1 MKTLIMLVIICLTA
15 SIMMVNLI
23 LIIPKFGSKHFGA
36 PDDIKVMMSK
46 VPDKPIWVNIIG
58 GLIMIL
64 GLLAIIAVL
73 VWAIVDTVKFSLTFQ
88 QAFVRFLILFEGYK
102 LFDIIFFDYLM
113 LTKLK
118 LPTKVYPQTIGAKG
132 YDNFGFNAKSQITK
146 VIIFFFMSLI
156 LAYLLTILV

>member
-1 MKTLIMLVIICLTA
+1 MKTLGMLTIICLTA
-15 SIMMVNLI
+15 SIMMMNFI

-46 VPDKPIWVNIIG
+46 LPDKPIWVNIIG

-64 GLLAIIAVL
+64 GLLAIAAVL
-73 VWAIVDTVKFSLTFQ
+73 GWAIVDTVKFSLTFQ

-113 LTKLK
+113 LTKLR
-118 LPTKVYPQTIGAKG
+118 LPTKVYPETVGARG
-132 YDNFGFNAKSQITK
+132 MI
-146 VIIFFFMSLI
+146 
-156 LAYLLTILV
+156 ILVLMGKVRLQKL

>member
-46 VPDKPIWVNIIG
+46 LPDKPIWVNIIG

-88 QAFVRFLILFEGYK
+88 QAFVRFLILFE
-102 LFDIIFFDYLM
+102 
-113 LTKLK
+113 
-118 LPTKVYPQTIGAKG
+118 
-132 YDNFGFNAKSQITK
+132 
-146 VIIFFFMSLI
+146 
-156 LAYLLTILV
+156 

>member
-1 MKTLIMLVIICLTA
+1 MKTLGMLTIICLTA
-15 SIMMVNLI
+15 SIMMMNFI

-46 VPDKPIWVNIIG
+46 LPDKPIWVNIIG

-64 GLLAIIAVL
+64 GLLAIAAVL
-73 VWAIVDTVKFSLTFQ
+73 GWAIVDTVKFSLTFQ

-118 LPTKVYPQTIGAKG
+118 LPTKVYPETVGAKG
-132 YDNFGFNAKSQITK
+132 MIILDLMGK
-146 VIIFFFMSLI
+146 VRLQK
-156 LAYLLTILV
+156 L